1 MIRLCW
7 WLVDIVSQG
16 LEPDERDA
24 VRGDLAEFSETAG
37 QALCQV
43 LGLVVRRQAALW
55 INWRPWVG
63 LLFLAV
69 PLGIVFCVVS
79 KLLAH
84 GSAIDLW
91 LYTNYWSPTIL
102 ENAAYRHDFLRYVG
116 IALLNCGMLAGAA
129 WIGGFALGFVC
140 RRSLPLNVVVFGV
153 LLFFAEILYSP
164 RSPVWMVYALGDL
177 LRFFWD
183 HVFVLRSHP
192 LYELSVLGRN
202 YPSVNAFV
210 FEHAFY
216 RAIFPLLLQTVL
228 VLLPSLWGMRQSLLV
243 LNRYEENHQ

>member
-24 VRGDLAEFSETAG
+24 VRGDLAECGETGG

-63 LLFLAV
+63 LLFLAA

-91 LYTNYWSPTIL
+91 LYTSYWSQTIL
-102 ENAAYRHDFLRYVG
+102 ENTAYRHDFLRYVG
-116 IALLNCGMLAGAA
+116 ITLLNYGMLAGAA
-129 WIGGFALGFVC
+129 WIVGFALGFVC
-140 RRSLPLNVVVFGV
+140 RRSLPLNAVVFGV
-153 LLFFAEILYSP
+153 LLFFAEILYAP
-164 RSPVWMVYALGDL
+164 RSPVWMVYALADL
-177 LRFFWD
+177 LRFFRPLG
-183 HVFVLRSHP
+183 FARRHP
-192 LYELSVLGRN
+192 LYELSILGRN
-202 YPSVNAFV
+202 YFSVDAVV

-216 RAIFPLLLQTVL
+216 RAIFPLLVQTVL
-228 VLLPSLWGMRQSLLV
+228 VLLPSLWGMRQSLLL
-243 LNRYEENHQ
+243 LNRYKENHQ